1 MQQML
6 PTRDHTDTSS
16 AHPSAFQSVSPLIK
30 SPKEHDACAR
40 NRDSGYSSDFSPAGV
55 KTPSRR
61 FTFDFDDV
69 DSDLCNNVDG
79 SDISADEDVFVDQF
93 EPLIHV
99 INETD
104 ESDDADNEVAALLRS
119 EAHTYNTAAVQICR
133 PSAPVTVNTN
143 DTPNGARSSDTSKD
157 LCLIASP
164 FYHTRWNTRDRYR
177 TMTMCRNAFRP
188 IVSRS
193 VGTQTPNPH
202 CQLVLDA
209 MLSNKLTLSRGKYAS
224 TLYIVRA
231 VKLLINY

>member
-6 PTRDHTDTSS
+6 PSRDHIDTSS

-30 SPKEHDACAR
+30 SPKDQETCAR

-61 FTFDFDDV
+61 FTFEFEDV
-69 DSDLCNNVDG
+69 DTDLCNNLDEN
-79 SDISADEDVFVDQF
+79 DISADEDVFVDQF

-99 INETD
+99 IKESD
-104 ESDDADNEVAALLRS
+104 ESDDADKEVAALLRS
-119 EAHTYNTAAVQICR
+119 EVHTYNTGAVQRCR
-133 PSAPVTVNTN
+133 PLAPLTVNTN
-143 DTPNGARSSDTSKD
+143 DTPNGARSLDTSRD

-164 FYHTRWNTRDRYR
+164 FYHTRWNTSDRYR
-177 TMTMCRNAFRP
+177 PMIMCRNSFRP

-209 MLSNKLTLSRGKYAS
+209 MLSNKLTLSRGKYPC
-224 TLYIVRA
+224 TLYTSPRA
-231 VKLLINY
+231 VNY